1 VYVSP
6 LRADGRESA
15 CHGEVWFGWLDGAV
29 VVITGSERWK
39 ARALAR
45 GLDRARIWVGDH
57 GTWKGLIGANEEFR
71 KAPAFEARA
80 AIAKDAQLLDRLLAT
95 FERKYPEEIGRW
107 RDKMRKGFADGSRVL
122 IRYTPA

>member
-1 VYVSP
+1 
-6 LRADGRESA
+6 
-15 CHGEVWFGWLDGAV
+15 
-29 VVITGSERWK
+29 
-39 ARALAR
+39 
-45 GLDRARIWVGDH
+45 
-57 GTWKGLIGANEEFR
+57 LIGANEEFR